1 MKDFKHNQFAIWFTL
16 ATLEETNQSANSSW
30 GIMEVA
36 MESLKFLFWQD
47 SYS

>member
-1 MKDFKHNQFAIWFTL
+1 MKDFKHNQFVIWLTL

-30 GIMEVA
+30 GAMKVA
-36 MESLKFLFWQD
+36 MEGLKFLFSQD